1 MTTPAHSNLS
11 SVSAS
16 AGPLK
21 NASEITSQ
29 SYQTNLT
36 TEARRLRGKGLLANS
51 VSLCLC
57 GLNRRVIPNTI
68 LSLGKHVLALL
79 FLFAV
84 SLTAR
89 TAMCGEAAEPF
100 QKVVAP
106 FLGKYCVACHGSKKQ
121 KGDRRFDRLSGKIV
135 DDNSLVDLQNILDQL
150 NLSEM
155 PPEEAPQPTVV
166 ERRDVIRWLTSTI
179 EDYNQ
184 TRAARH
190 QTAALRRLNSREY
203 RNSVRDL
210 LHLNMTIFD
219 PTRTFPRDQMTEHLD
234 TVGDTLVTSGALL
247 QQYLNAAETVVNKAV
262 FPLEKPPVQKWVFH
276 DGFNQQ
282 PEIDQVHKKS
292 NGFRHMTLY
301 DVVGADKPEGAYG
314 PIHAFADGVPHDGY
328 YEIKLKAEALNRRH
342 DYPIEFLGTDP
353 DEPFR
358 LGIVAGNK
366 DAGTLHLTQ
375 PIEPLLAEIELADE
389 QRSYTVRV
397 WLDAGFTPRFTF
409 RNGLIDV
416 RSLWG
421 KLAREYGDRFP
432 KRKTQGI
439 VDNRINGITHGN
451 LPQIRIHE
459 IEIEGPFYDEWPTAG
474 QRAVF
479 GEDFNGVS
487 NGTIDAKT
495 LGVTNVRVRVTEFA
509 SRAYRRPATSEEIDR
524 IIQVVKAREAAGRTS
539 LEAFCD
545 GMTVILCSPGFLYQE
560 TADEG
565 GGFSAEGL
573 ASRLSYFL
581 WSSMPDQELR
591 HLAANG
597 ELTGPAVLAAQV
609 DQMIADKRSDQ
620 FIEGF
625 LNSWLTMRDLG
636 ATPPDRTSFRSFYH
650 YDLDTAMRQETRLF
664 VRELLDR
671 NLSIENFLDSDFT
684 FLNKR
689 LAEHYGI
696 VVPLRG
702 SDFQK
707 VSLTDRR
714 RGGLLGQASVL
725 TVTANGIDTSPV
737 VRGVWLLEN
746 ILGTPPSPPPPD
758 VEPIDPDTR
767 GATTIRE
774 QLEKHRSVASCN
786 DCHRKIDPPGFAL
799 ENFDPIGGW
808 RTSYGRGKK
817 IDASGQLATGQKFQD
832 VTDFKKLL
840 LARKDLFARALT
852 TKLLAYSLGRHVGVS
867 DRRHV
872 DRIVAQLG
880 ERGNGFRDL
889 IKLVVTSEPFFAP

>member
-1 MTTPAHSNLS
+1 MTTRSFLKFEIGRPTVG
-11 SVSAS
+11 SVSYGKA
-16 AGPLK
+16 
-21 NASEITSQ
+21 I
-29 SYQTNLT
+29 LT
-36 TEARRLRGKGLLANS
+36 LLVA
-51 VSLCLC
+51 LA
-57 GLNRRVIPNTI
+57 
-68 LSLGKHVLALL
+68 VLAGRRP
-79 FLFAV
+79 
-84 SLTAR
+84 S
-89 TAMCGEAAEPF
+89 MCDDAAEPF
-100 QKVVAP
+100 QKAVAP
-106 FLGKYCVACHGSKKQ
+106 FLGKYCVGCHGAKKQ
-121 KGDRRFDRLSGKIV
+121 KGERRFDQLSGKIV
-135 DDNSLVDLQNILDQL
+135 DDNSLVDLQDILDQL

-155 PPEEAPQPTVV
+155 PPEDAPQPTVT
-166 ERRDVIRWLTSTI
+166 ERRAAILWLTSTI
-179 EDYNQ
+179 EDYHH
-184 TRAARH
+184 TREVNH
-190 QTAALRRLNSREY
+190 QSAVLRRLNSREY
-203 RNSVRDL
+203 RNSIRDL
-210 LHLNMTIFD
+210 LHVNMTMFD
-219 PTRTFPRDQMTEHLD
+219 PTMTFPRDQMTEHLD

-262 FPLEKPPVQKWVFH
+262 FPLEKPTVEKWVFR
-276 DGFNQQ
+276 DGFHQQ

-292 NGFRHMTLY
+292 NGFKHMTLY

-328 YEIKLKAEALNRRH
+328 YELKLNAEALNRRH
-342 DYPIEFLGTDP
+342 DYPVDFLGTDP

-358 LGIVAGNK
+358 LGIVAGSK

-389 QRSYTVRV
+389 KKWYTVRV

-409 RNGLIDV
+409 RNGLMDV

-421 KLAREYGDRFP
+421 KLAREFGDRFP
-432 KRKTQGI
+432 KRKTKGI
-439 VDNRINGITHGN
+439 VDNRINGITYGN

-459 IEIEGPFYDEWPTAG
+459 IEIDGPFYDEWPTAG

-479 GEDFNGVS
+479 GDDFD
-487 NGTIDAKT
+487 GTVDSETLSDA
-495 LGVTNVRVRVTEFA
+495 NVRKRLTEFA
-509 SRAYRRPATSEEIDR
+509 TSAYRRPATTSEVDR
-524 IIQVVKAREAAGRTS
+524 ILRVVKARESAGRTP

-545 GMTVILCSPGFLYQE
+545 GLTAILCSPGFLYLE
-560 TADEG
+560 TADEAG
-565 GGFSAEGL
+565 NLSAEGL

-581 WSSMPDQELR
+581 WSSMPDRELR
-591 HLAANG
+591 DLAAND
-597 ELTGPAVLAAQV
+597 ELTKGEALSAQV
-609 DQMIADKRSDQ
+609 DRMLANQRSEQ

-625 LNSWLTMRDLG
+625 LNSWLTLRDLG
-636 ATPPDRTSFRSFYH
+636 ATPPDRTAFRSFYH

-664 VRELLDR
+664 VRELIDQ

-696 VVPLRG
+696 DVPFRG
-702 SDFQK
+702 SDFKK
-707 VSLTDRR
+707 VSLADRR

-767 GATTIRE
+767 GATTIRD

-817 IDASGQLATGQKFQD
+817 IDSSGQLSTGQKFQD
-832 VTDFKKLL
+832 VTEFKKLL
-840 LARKDLFARALT
+840 LARKELFARALA
-852 TKLLAYSLGRHVGVS
+852 TKLLAYSLGRHVGLD
-867 DRRHV
+867 DRPHV
-872 DRIVAQLG
+872 DRIVAELG
-880 ERGNGFRDL
+880 ARGNGFRDL
-889 IKLVVTSEPFFAP
+889 IKLVVTSEPFLAP

>member
-1 MTTPAHSNLS
+1 MTTRSFFDRGFCAAAS
-11 SVSAS
+11 SV
-16 AGPLK
+16 
-21 NASEITSQ
+21 
-29 SYQTNLT
+29 YM
-36 TEARRLRGKGLLANS
+36 GKAIPTLSIMLVISVAIQPAN
-51 VSLCLC
+51 
-57 GLNRRVIPNTI
+57 GDDAI
-68 LSLGKHVLALL
+68 K
-79 FLFAV
+79 
-84 SLTAR
+84 
-89 TAMCGEAAEPF
+89 PF
-100 QKVVAP
+100 QEVVSP
-106 FLGKYCVACHGSKKQ
+106 FLGKYCLTCHGSMKQ
-121 KGDRRFDRLSGKIV
+121 KGDRRFDRIFGEIP
-135 DDNSLVDLQNILDQL
+135 DDNSLVDLQDILDQL

-155 PPEEAPQPTVV
+155 PPEDALQPAVA
-166 ERRDVIRWLTSTI
+166 ERRAAILWLTSTI
-179 EDYNQ
+179 EDYHR
-184 TRAARH
+184 TRGVNH
-190 QTAALRRLNSREY
+190 QSAVLRRLNSREY

-210 LHLNMTIFD
+210 LHVNMTMFD
-219 PTRTFPRDQMTEHLD
+219 PATTFPRDQITEHLD
-234 TVGDTLVTSGALL
+234 TVGDTLVTSGTLL

-262 FPLEKPPVQKWVFH
+262 LPLEKPAIEKWTFR
-276 DGFNQQ
+276 DGFHQQ
-282 PEIDQVHKKS
+282 PEIDKVHKAS
-292 NGFRHMTLY
+292 NGFKHMTLY

-314 PIHAFADGVPHDGY
+314 PIHAFAEGVPHDGY

-342 DYPIEFLGTDP
+342 DYPVAFLGTNP

-375 PIEPLLAEIELADE
+375 PIEPLLAEVELADE
-389 QRSYTVRV
+389 QKWYTVRV

-409 RNGLIDV
+409 RNGLMDV

-432 KRKTQGI
+432 KRKTKGI

-459 IEIEGPFYDEWPTAG
+459 IEIEGPFYHEWPTAG
-474 QRAVF
+474 QRVVF
-479 GEDFNGVS
+479 GDGFD
-487 NGTIDAKT
+487 GTVDAKT
-495 LGVTNVRVRVTEFA
+495 FGETNIRERLTEFA
-509 SRAYRRPATSEEIDR
+509 SLAYRRPATEADIDR
-524 IIQVVKAREAAGRTS
+524 ILKVVNAREAAGRTP

-545 GMTVILCSPGFLYQE
+545 GLTAILCSPGFLYLE
-560 TADEG
+560 AEDEAGELSAD
-565 GGFSAEGL
+565 AL

-591 HLAANG
+591 NLAADG
-597 ELTGPAVLAAQV
+597 ELVGPKMWAQQV
-609 DQMIADKRSDQ
+609 DRLLADERSEQ

-625 LNSWLTMRDLG
+625 LNSWLTMRELG
-636 ATPPDRTSFRSFYH
+636 ATPPDRSAFRSFYH

-664 VRELLDR
+664 VRELIDQ
-671 NLSIENFLDSDFT
+671 NLSIQNFLDSNFT

-696 VVPLRG
+696 DVSFSG

-758 VEPIDPDTR
+758 VEPIDPDVR
-767 GATTIRE
+767 GATTIRD

-808 RTSYGRGKK
+808 RTSYGRGTK
-817 IDASGQLATGQKFQD
+817 IDASGQLSTGQKFKD

-840 LARKDLFARALT
+840 LGRKELFARALT
-852 TKLLAYSLGRHVGVS
+852 TKLLAYSLGRHIGLS
-867 DRRHV
+867 DRPHV
-872 DRIVAQLG
+872 DRIVAEL
-880 ERGNGFRDL
+880 EARGNGFRDL
-889 IKLVVTSEPFFAP
+889 IKLVVVSEPFSSP

>member
-1 MTTPAHSNLS
+1 MTTRSFLKFEIGRPTINT
-11 SVSAS
+11 VS
-16 AGPLK
+16 
-21 NASEITSQ
+21 
-29 SYQTNLT
+29 Y
-36 TEARRLRGKGLLANS
+36 GKVIVTLL
-51 VSLCLC
+51 V
-57 GLNRRVIPNTI
+57 
-68 LSLGKHVLALL
+68 VLA
-79 FLFAV
+79 V
-84 SLTAR
+84 SVAHR
-89 TAMCGEAAEPF
+89 TAMCDDSAEPF
-100 QKVVAP
+100 QKAVAP
-106 FLGKYCVACHGSKKQ
+106 FLGKYCVACHGANKQ

-135 DDNSLVDLQNILDQL
+135 DDNSLVDLQDILDQL

-155 PPEEAPQPTVV
+155 PPDDAPQPAVA
-166 ERRDVIRWLTSTI
+166 ERRAAISWLTSTI
-179 EDYNQ
+179 EDYHRTQDVN
-184 TRAARH
+184 H
-190 QTAALRRLNSREY
+190 QSAVLRRLNSREY
-203 RNSVRDL
+203 RNSIRDL
-210 LHLNMTIFD
+210 LHVNMTMFD
-219 PTRTFPRDQMTEHLD
+219 PTMTFPRDQMTEHLD

-262 FPLEKPPVQKWVFH
+262 FPLEKPTVEKWVFR
-276 DGFNQQ
+276 DGFHQQ

-292 NGFRHMTLY
+292 NGFKHMTLY

-328 YEIKLKAEALNRRH
+328 YEIKLNAEALNRRH
-342 DYPIEFLGTDP
+342 DYPVDFLGTDP
-353 DEPFR
+353 GEPFR

-389 QRSYTVRV
+389 KKWYTVRV

-409 RNGLIDV
+409 RNGLMDV

-421 KLAREYGDRFP
+421 KLAREFGDRFP
-432 KRKTQGI
+432 KRKTKGI

-479 GEDFNGVS
+479 GDDFD
-487 NGTIDAKT
+487 GTVDSETLCDANIRKR
-495 LGVTNVRVRVTEFA
+495 LTEFA
-509 SRAYRRPATSEEIDR
+509 TSAYRRPATTSEIDR
-524 IIQVVKAREAAGRTS
+524 ILRVVKARESAGRTP

-545 GMTVILCSPGFLYQE
+545 GLTAILCSPGFLYLE
-560 TADEG
+560 TADEAG
-565 GGFSAEGL
+565 NLSAEGL

-581 WSSMPDQELR
+581 WSSMPDRELR
-591 HLAANG
+591 DLAVND
-597 ELTGPAVLAAQV
+597 ELTKGEALSAQV
-609 DQMIADKRSDQ
+609 DRMLANQRSEQ

-625 LNSWLTMRDLG
+625 LNSWLTLRDLG
-636 ATPPDRTSFRSFYH
+636 ATPPDRTAFRSFYH
-650 YDLDTAMRQETRLF
+650 YDLDTAMREETRLF
-664 VRELLDR
+664 VRELIDL
-671 NLSIENFLDSDFT
+671 NLSIDNFLDSDFT

-689 LAEHYGI
+689 LAEHYEI
-696 VVPLRG
+696 DATLTG

-725 TVTANGIDTSPV
+725 TVTANGIETSPV

-767 GATTIRE
+767 GATTIRD

-808 RTSYGRGKK
+808 RTSYGRGKS
-817 IDASGQLATGQKFQD
+817 IDASGQLSTGQKFQD
-832 VTDFKKLL
+832 VTEFKKLL
-840 LARKDLFARALT
+840 LARKELFARALA
-852 TKLLAYSLGRHVGVS
+852 TKLLAYSLGRHVGLA
-867 DRRHV
+867 DRPHV
-872 DRIVAQLG
+872 DRIVAELG
-880 ERGNGFRDL
+880 TRGNGFRDL
-889 IKLVVTSEPFFAP
+889 IKLVVTSEPFLAP